1 MTESI
6 FSAITERGSLTSRRG
21 GASLVLGVERERTG
35 GAEWVG
41 VWWGTGGGYEDGE
54 MQKERGGRA
63 GGGERHA
70 PYGVDLSTSVGSWE
84 EVGDDIVI
92 CHRTTSG
99 DGVLLSFVA
108 CHAIRP
114 LAQGRSL
121 VHCAGATNGA
131 TRPSSPP
138 TNCSSSHWVLICEC
152 KGERVSMSGSLS
164 EGECE
169 YE

>member
-1 MTESI
+1 MLTQSAFLWPSLPPAQFFLHCSRVVTESI

-70 PYGVDLSTSVGSWE
+70 PYGVDLFTSVGSWE

-99 DGVLLSFVA
+99 DGV
-108 CHAIRP
+108 
-114 LAQGRSL
+114 
-121 VHCAGATNGA
+121 
-131 TRPSSPP
+131 SSP
-138 TNCSSSHWVLICEC
+138 LL
-152 KGERVSMSGSLS
+152 RVMLSAPWPKDAPWSTLLGQRTARRDPPRLLRTARLRTGS
-164 EGECE
+164 
-169 YE
+169 